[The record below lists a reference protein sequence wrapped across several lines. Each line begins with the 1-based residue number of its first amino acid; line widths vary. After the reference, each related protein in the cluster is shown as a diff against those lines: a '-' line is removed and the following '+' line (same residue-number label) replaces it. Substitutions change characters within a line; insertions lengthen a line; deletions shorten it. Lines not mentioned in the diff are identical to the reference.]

1 MDEEAHTMSLP
12 DEKVQALVH
21 GWRQLAV
28 LHTRIAARLEQ
39 VLQGQFELSVNEYG
53 VLELLSRQEEHHLRM
68 GQLATAMAMSQAA
81 TTRLVTR
88 LEDRGLLRRCLCPDD
103 RRGIYSEATPQ
114 GADLLTRAR
123 QEHNAALEK
132 ALCEAREANPDM
144 AHLIEAIGAAERRPV
159 LVS

>member
-1 MDEEAHTMSLP
+1 MSLP
-12 DEKVQALVH
+12 DEKVEALVH

-28 LHTRIAARLEQ
+28 LHSRIAAHLER
-39 VLQGQFELSVNEYG
+39 VLQNGYQLSVSEYG
-53 VLELLSRQEEHHLRM
+53 VLELLSRQQEHHLRM

-114 GADLLTRAR
+114 GAELLDNAR
-123 QEHNAALEK
+123 QEHNEALEK
-132 ALCEAREANPDM
+132 ALREARDANPDM

-159 LVS
+159 LAS